1 MARKRLSGLLSSSE
15 HPATRFANV
24 TVALSV
30 TFAETNFLVL
40 LMLYELLKI

>member
-1 MARKRLSGLLSSSE
+1 MPRQRLSGLLSSSE

-30 TFAETNFLVL
+30 ICAGTNFLVL
-40 LMLYELLKI
+40 LIPYALLKT